1 MERQGRFASRVA
13 AKLEL
18 DEGKVQDAF
27 KQVAREVE
35 DEVLQRKLGRMVERR
50 RLTEEQADEY
60 RKWYR
65 SRPEGLPSRFAFRGP
80 FGGGM
85 WGGGGWRGKEHH
97 DEGQGPSHGPESPE
111 SASR

>member
-27 KQVAREVE
+27 RQVAREVE
-35 DEVLQRKLGRMVERR
+35 DEVLQRKLGRMVESG

-60 RKWYR
+60 RKWYS
-65 SRPEGLPSRFAFRGP
+65 SRPEGLPFRGA

-85 WGGGGWRGKEHH
+85 WGGGGWRGKGRHE
-97 DEGQGPSHGPESPE
+97 EGHGPSHGPESPE